1 MKDVTVEKVLH
12 ILNENIESAEITL
25 KNLEDDL
32 SSIGVDSIGF
42 VNIIVSL
49 EEEFDC
55 EIPDSKLLISEMN
68 TAQKIIDILNT
79 MHEETLEYEQRN

>member
-1 MKDVTVEKVLH
+1 MKDVTVNKVLH
-12 ILNENIESAEITL
+12 ILNENIETAEITL

-32 SSIGVDSIGF
+32 SSIGMDSIGF

-79 MHEETLEYEQRN
+79 MHEETLEHEQRN

>member
-12 ILNENIESAEITL
+12 ILNENIETAEITL

-32 SSIGVDSIGF
+32 SSIGMDSIGF

-68 TAQKIIDILNT
+68 TVQKIIDILNT

>member
-1 MKDVTVEKVLH
+1 MKDVTVDKVLH
-12 ILNENIESAEITL
+12 ILNENIETAEITL

-32 SSIGVDSIGF
+32 SSIGMDSIGF